1 MNTKSAEI
9 KQDVIILT
17 ANPQAQPQ
25 AVVQS
30 CCGASEQ
37 ATCCD
42 ASEKA
47 SCCGSTAS
55 TGTCGCK

>member
-1 MNTKSAEI
+1 MNTKPVEI
-9 KQDVIILT
+9 KQEVIILT
-17 ANPQAQPQ
+17 ANPQPQ
-25 AVVQS
+25 AVAQS

-37 ATCCD
+37 ASCCD
-42 ASEKA
+42 ASEKS

>member
-1 MNTKSAEI
+1 MNDKSTEI
-9 KQDVIILT
+9 KQEVIILT
-17 ANPQAQPQ
+17 TSSQPTGTI
-25 AVVQS
+25 QS

-42 ASEKA
+42 ASEKS
-47 SCCGSTAS
+47 SCCGNTAS

>member
-1 MNTKSAEI
+1 MNNKSVEV
-9 KQDVIILT
+9 KQEVIILT
-17 ANPQAQPQ
+17 TAPKPTEAIN
-25 AVVQS
+25 S

-37 ATCCD
+37 STCCD
-42 ASEKA
+42 ASEKS